1 MRLTE
6 KVIKALEP
14 PRRGNRIT
22 YDGDIPG
29 FGLRVTKGG
38 AKSFILNYRI
48 DGRERRL
55 TLGSWPAWNATG
67 ARRRAK
73 ELRTSIDRGDDPL
86 DDKQQRRA
94 AASFAAIAGE
104 YLDRHA
110 AKKKSGHTDR
120 LYLERDVLPEWGN
133 RKAREIQRRDVIRL
147 VENKAQATPKGI
159 AGNYLLSV
167 IRGVFNWAI
176 ERDLVEANPCWRVK
190 PPAQHHARDRVLSEV
205 EIRLVWQKLNEAA
218 MCSQAR
224 LAVRFLL
231 ATGQRSG
238 EVLGLCLEELD
249 ESREWWTIPK
259 ERSKNGLAHRVPIT
273 LLARELLQQA
283 SPTSRYAFPS
293 PHGGEAR
300 ALTVSGLSNA
310 VRNNLEHFDVE
321 EFTPHDLRRTVA
333 SQMGSLG
340 VDRLAIGKVLNHAEK
355 GVTAVYDRHS
365 YDEQKRAALTR
376 WERKLRVILSG
387 ETAEKVVSIG

>member
-14 PRRGNRIT
+14 PRSGNRIT

-94 AASFAAIAGE
+94 AASFAAIANE

-110 AKKKSGHTDR
+110 AKKKSGHADR

-205 EIRLVWQKLNEAA
+205 EIRLVWQNLTEAA
-218 MCSQAR
+218 
-224 LAVRFLL
+224 
-231 ATGQRSG
+231 
-238 EVLGLCLEELD
+238 
-249 ESREWWTIPK
+249 I
-259 ERSKNGLAHRVPIT
+259 
-273 LLARELLQQA
+273 
-283 SPTSRYAFPS
+283 
-293 PHGGEAR
+293 
-300 ALTVSGLSNA
+300 VSGLVSSA
-310 VRNNLEHFDVE
+310 PLCR
-321 EFTPHDLRRTVA
+321 A
-333 SQMGSLG
+333 SIKKTDHGNRGS
-340 VDRLAIGKVLNHAEK
+340 ASSK
-355 GVTAVYDRHS
+355 
-365 YDEQKRAALTR
+365 
-376 WERKLRVILSG
+376 
-387 ETAEKVVSIG
+387 